1 VAGQSSSRRA
11 SYGAAS
17 PVIGERG
24 ALTRQRIVEAAL
36 ISFEERGFHATSVDD
51 IATAV
56 DMSRAALYQYFEN
69 KEDIFVELLY
79 ESGGALLRVVRR
91 LGQLGPTGDGYDNLH
106 WWLGEWAWIYDKYST
121 MYVQWAA
128 VESPKARI
136 RPLILQ
142 FTDACVERI
151 SQRLDA
157 SSPSGLAPRGAAMVL
172 LAVVIRTNY
181 YRHATRARGLSD
193 DEILDTLAT
202 VIQMVL
208 FPGTPP
214 SALMLHDPISGQPLI
229 AERAGRITTS
239 VAVPTA
245 PDGDGNGAD
254 VAADRMPA
262 RSGSSAVADVGV
274 TTVDLRFADA
284 SPRVRTTVRRLL
296 DAGSQVFAAQGYH
309 VASIDDVVSEAG
321 LGRGTFYKYF
331 SDKLDLLSTLAAE
344 CADQLPAMM
353 EKFRGLVPEAGR
365 STALRRWL
373 TDFVRLHRRYAGVFR
388 AMQDLSPGGPAL
400 EILGLRIEDT
410 VLRSLDEVL
419 AAVDRPYP
427 LCIPAA
433 SLVLL
438 ALLER
443 LPDQVLGTQDDME
456 PEALADLMAAVI
468 EFGFFGVLPASCP
481 PSQVG

>member
-1 VAGQSSSRRA
+1 MAGQSTSRRA

-36 ISFEERGFHATSVDD
+36 VSFEERGFHATSIDD
-51 IATAV
+51 IATAM

-69 KEDIFVELLY
+69 KEAIFVKLLY
-79 ESGGALLRVVRR
+79 ESGAALLRVVRR
-91 LGQLGPTGDGYDNLH
+91 LGPLGPTAEGYDNLH

-121 MYVQWAA
+121 MYVQWAI
-128 VESPKARI
+128 VESPQARI

-142 FTDACVERI
+142 FTDACIERM

-157 SSPSGLAPRGAAMVL
+157 SSPSGLPPRDAAMAL
-172 LAVVIRTNY
+172 LAMVIRTNY
-181 YRHATRARGLSD
+181 YRHATKARGLSD
-193 DEILDTLAT
+193 DEILEALAT
-202 VIQMVL
+202 VIQMAL
-208 FPGTPP
+208 FPETPP
-214 SALMLHDPISGQPLI
+214 SALTLHEPISGSPLLPEQMV
-229 AERAGRITTS
+229 AVTTTS
-239 VAVPTA
+239 PVSVGGKP
-245 PDGDGNGAD
+245 
-254 VAADRMPA
+254 VAAD
-262 RSGSSAVADVGV
+262 GSSTMTEESAVVDVAV
-274 TTVDLRFADA
+274 TTVDTRFVGA
-284 SPRVRTTVRRLL
+284 SPRVRATVRRLL

-344 CADQLPAMM
+344 CAVQLPAMM
-353 EKFRGLVPEAGR
+353 EKFRNLVPEPGR

-373 TDFVRLHRRYAGVFR
+373 TDFVRFHRRYAGVFR
-388 AMQDLSPGGPAL
+388 VMQDLSPGGPAL
-400 EILGLRIEDT
+400 DVLSLRIEDT
-410 VLRSLDEVL
+410 VLRSLDAVL

-443 LPDQVLGTQDDME
+443 LPDQVLGTKDDME
-456 PEALADLMAAVI
+456 PEDLADLMAGVI
-468 EFGFFGVLPASCP
+468 ELGFFGELPASG
-481 PSQVG
+481 SSHQAG

>member
-1 VAGQSSSRRA
+1 MTGQSTSRRA

-24 ALTRQRIVEAAL
+24 ALTRQRIIEAAL
-36 ISFEERGFHATSVDD
+36 ISFEERGFHATSIDD
-51 IATAV
+51 IATAM

-79 ESGGALLRVVRR
+79 ESGAALLRVVRR
-91 LGQLGPTGDGYDNLH
+91 LGPLGPTAEGYDNLH

-121 MYVQWAA
+121 MYVQWAI
-128 VESPKARI
+128 VESPEARI

-142 FTDACVERI
+142 FTEACVDRI
-151 SQRLDA
+151 SLRLKV
-157 SSPSGLAPRGAAMVL
+157 SSPPGLAPRDAAMAL
-172 LAVVIRTNY
+172 LAMVIRTNY
-181 YRHATRARGLSD
+181 YRHATKARGLSD
-193 DEILDTLAT
+193 DEILEALAT

-214 SALMLHDPISGQPLI
+214 SALTLHESISGGPLLSQQ
-229 AERAGRITTS
+229 RT
-239 VAVPTA
+239 AVTAFPRPTVV
-245 PDGDGNGAD
+245 DGKV
-254 VAADRMPA
+254 VAADR
-262 RSGSSAVADVGV
+262 SSTIAEESVSVDAEVS
-274 TTVDLRFADA
+274 TVDIRFGGV
-284 SPRVRTTVRRLL
+284 SPRVRLTVRRLL

-344 CADQLPAMM
+344 CADQLPVMM
-353 EKFRGLVPEAGR
+353 EKFRSLLPESDR
-365 STALRRWL
+365 PTALRRWL
-373 TDFVRLHRRYAGVFR
+373 TDFVRFHRRYAGVFR
-388 AMQDLSPGGPAL
+388 VMQDLSPGGPAL
-400 EILGLRIEDT
+400 DILSLRIEDT
-410 VLRSLDEVL
+410 VLRTLDEVL
-419 AAVDRPYP
+419 SAVDRPYP

-456 PEALADLMAAVI
+456 PEDLADLMAAVI
-468 EFGFFGVLPASCP
+468 ELGFFGNLSVSR
-481 PSQVG
+481 SSR